1 MNPTL
6 IIIDSMGCII
16 REDLNRFRK
25 DVIAFGRS
33 EQRNDIVVSDGF
45 ISGNHGVFIRQN
57 GRFYYRDTGSLNGS
71 YILSGPEERNL
82 KDTAEVVEL
91 RNNSIIRIAY

>member
-57 GRFYYRDTGSLNGS
+57 GRFYY
-71 YILSGPEERNL
+71 
-82 KDTAEVVEL
+82 TAATFFPV
-91 RNNSIIRIAY
+91 RRKGTSRIPRK